1 MVKNILKM
9 EIEMNK
15 ESTCKR
21 LKGGSRMKKNWIVA
35 WTLVIGLTLWG
46 SAHYRSEVNA
56 QNMIQVKGSDSEVNL
71 VQRLAEVFMQKNP
84 GVNIAVTGGG
94 SGTGIAALINKTT
107 DIANSSRGMEPK
119 EEEAAKKAGVQPF
132 RIIFAT
138 DGISIITNPAN
149 PITKLTLEQLGK
161 IFKGEITHW
170 KEVGGADAK
179 ISLYGRQSNSG
190 TYVFFREFVVKADYS
205 PHMKAMNG
213 NAQIV
218 EAIKKDQ
225 DGIGYVAVGYVVNEK
240 DEVMPGIKIINIAK
254 DGKSEAY
261 SPAKMENVMSK
272 KYPITRPLNQYT
284 NGKPSGKLSDFIKFE
299 LNKEGQEIVRKEGFF
314 PVQKEWMEFNRK
326 QGI

>member
-1 MVKNILKM
+1 MKRFSIRIWILL
-9 EIEMNK
+9 I
-15 ESTCKR
+15 S
-21 LKGGSRMKKNWIVA
+21 
-35 WTLVIGLTLWG
+35 IGFAAIAFHGTI
-46 SAHYRSEVNA
+46 AEA
-56 QNMIQVKGSDSEVNL
+56 QTAMIQIKGSDSEVNL

-170 KEVGGADAK
+170 KEVGGADTK

-218 EAIKKDQ
+218 ESIKKDQ

-261 SPAKMENVMSK
+261 NPAKMENVMSK